1 MKAENITTEKYIM
14 KEISDE
20 LNKNLIKRIKK
31 ERKKVWDT
39 KNSVDNNSV
48 GFKVSS
54 EPFIPK
60 STNKTE
66 QTYVEHFLK
75 ELKDIGISEDA
86 IIRLYHLDPMVHN
99 NSINFNQL
107 SLEQA
112 DTILKEIRR

>member
-1 MKAENITTEKYIM
+1 MKAEILVEHGMHKKGSVHDYVLKSDGYGTIRVEIKILEHYKYYWYLKGEYI
-14 KEISDE
+14 
-20 LNKNLIKRIKK
+20 LI
-31 ERKKVWDT
+31 E
-39 KNSVDNNSV
+39 
-48 GFKVSS
+48 
-54 EPFIPK
+54 EPK
-60 STNKTE
+60 AENKTE

-75 ELKDIGISEDA
+75 ELKDRGINEDA